1 MIIFNIIYIFVSVC
15 LSIVWDTN
23 WITGTN
29 PWCMDGPTLSI
40 EPLNKPT
47 GNASTLYNS
56 TIQLETNGIINR
68 SIDQWNWTFG
78 QALTQVIVRV
88 LLVTNVFWM
97 LPFPANISTS
107 QSYLQSSRKPSAI
120 HISMQNSWWNSNQNP
135 EIYKLNISYTD
146 KAKTW
151 NVKVANW
158 YICSNMVFQSANCLK
173 MTVLIFYNPV
183 LVKEAGLIL
192 SNGEIPLLVQNK
204 TNPQLVFQ
212 AWPGEGLNKELA

>member
-1 MIIFNIIYIFVSVC
+1 
-15 LSIVWDTN
+15 
-23 WITGTN
+23 
-29 PWCMDGPTLSI
+29 MDGPTLSI

-68 SIDQWNWTFG
+68 SINE
-78 QALTQVIVRV
+78 IE
-88 LLVTNVFWM
+88 LLDRRWLRLSFVF
-97 LPFPANISTS
+97 
-107 QSYLQSSRKPSAI
+107 YLLQMFCGCLHFQQIYPPHNLICKAPVSLQQYIFRCKTVDGI
-120 HISMQNSWWNSNQNP
+120 QNP

-158 YICSNMVFQSANCLK
+158 YFYSNMVFQNANCLN

-192 SNGEIPLLVQNK
+192 SNGETPPLVQNK

-212 AWPGEGLNKELA
+212 PWPGQGLNKELA

>member
-68 SIDQWNWTFG
+68 SINEIELLDRRWLRLSFVCYLLQMFCGCFHFQQIYPPHNLICKAPVSLQQYIFRCKTVDGIQIKTQKFTNWIS
-78 QALTQVIVRV
+78 ALLI
-88 LLVTNVFWM
+88 
-97 LPFPANISTS
+97 
-107 QSYLQSSRKPSAI
+107 KPK
-120 HISMQNSWWNSNQNP
+120 HEM
-135 EIYKLNISYTD
+135 
-146 KAKTW
+146 
-151 NVKVANW
+151 
-158 YICSNMVFQSANCLK
+158 
-173 MTVLIFYNPV
+173 
-183 LVKEAGLIL
+183 
-192 SNGEIPLLVQNK
+192 
-204 TNPQLVFQ
+204 
-212 AWPGEGLNKELA
+212 